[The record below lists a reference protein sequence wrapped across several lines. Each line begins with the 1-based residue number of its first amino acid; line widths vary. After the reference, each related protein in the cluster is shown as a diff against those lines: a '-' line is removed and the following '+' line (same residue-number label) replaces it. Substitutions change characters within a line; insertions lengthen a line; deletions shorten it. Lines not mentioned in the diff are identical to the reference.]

1 MFGALLILFPLSLLS
16 SLDIRSNR
24 YRPLLNILFWIFAFN
39 FLLLGWLGAK
49 PAEEPYV
56 SLAMICTILYFSYFI
71 IILSIPL
78 IPYIIEIYL
87 SKSLWFIISFFSIIL
102 IILIYIFIIPII
114 L

>member
-1 MFGALLILFPLSLLS
+1 MLRAIPDKLGGVITMFGALLVLFPLSLLS

-56 SLAMICTILYFSYFI
+56 SLAMICTIVYFSYFI
-71 IILSIPL
+71 IILSLPL
-78 IPYIIEIYL
+78 IPY
-87 SKSLWFIISFFSIIL
+87 FFNRRKA
-102 IILIYIFIIPII
+102 
-114 L
+114 